1 MLPPSDTP
9 VLLIDRDAA
18 QIARQRSTPL
28 DDAPDLDAIAY
39 VMYTSGSTGQPKGVE
54 VTHRGLVNFL
64 WSMRRVPG
72 LGEGDVLLAVT
83 TISFDI
89 AGLELYLP
97 WIMGGRVLMASRDV
111 AADGRRLLELLVAA
125 AADRHAGDAGHVA
138 CPARRGLGGGRDAE
152 PSRLLRR

>member
-1 MLPPSDTP
+1 
-9 VLLIDRDAA
+9 
-18 QIARQRSTPL
+18 
-28 DDAPDLDAIAY
+28 
-39 VMYTSGSTGQPKGVE
+39 MYTSGSTGQPKGVQ

-97 WIMGGRVLMASRDV
+97 WIVGGRVLLASRDV
-111 AADGRRLLELLVAA
+111 AADGRRLLELLVQRQPAVMQA
-125 AADRHAGDAGHVA
+125 TPATWRALLDAGWAVGDT
-138 CPARRGLGGGRDAE
+138 PR